1 MQIDFALEIVFLLIW
16 SVKYRYF
23 KPTIKINLLE
33 LHYTYFFLSA
43 DSFKPKYLAVLWI
56 VNIKSLR
63 VQKVG
68 KIFWYIYYAKKLSRY
83 FQNQWTGDLEFT
95 NRFFFLSW
103 YSKNVYLC
111 TCTTNSILWVMIW
124 LVNKETALYI
134 CLILSFWSS
143 QSSSHDHVVKIWF

>member
-1 MQIDFALEIVFLLIW
+1 MFIVKLSKRMYIYNYMLRFCSQNIFLIFLYILRHSLMSFFVKGWKKKYCWLMQIDFALEIVFLLIW
-16 SVKYRYF
+16 SVKFRYF

-95 NRFFFLSW
+95 NRFFF
-103 YSKNVYLC
+103 
-111 TCTTNSILWVMIW
+111 
-124 LVNKETALYI
+124 
-134 CLILSFWSS
+134 
-143 QSSSHDHVVKIWF
+143 